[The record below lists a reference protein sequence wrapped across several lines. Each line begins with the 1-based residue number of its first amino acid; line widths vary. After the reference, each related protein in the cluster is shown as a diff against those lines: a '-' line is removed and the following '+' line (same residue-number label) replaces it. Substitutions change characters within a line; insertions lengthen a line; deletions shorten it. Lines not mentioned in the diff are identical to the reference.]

1 MGVRLVGEEGHGLE
15 LGREQQSPG
24 LADGGPRDT
33 VPGCLNWLS
42 SSTGR
47 GPRERSLAASGR
59 TMGPA
64 GAGRKAR
71 GMGQAAW
78 GRVLTGMMENC
89 MKRQVSSRAAS
100 TYVSSMTP
108 ERPRAPIPLGA
119 WPWPPGA
126 PTFRMLGRCC
136 WKTLPG

>member
-24 LADGGPRDT
+24 LADGGPRGT

-42 SSTGR
+42 SSMGR

-64 GAGRKAR
+64 GARRKAR

-78 GRVLTGMMENC
+78 GRDS
-89 MKRQVSSRAAS
+89 RFSSK
-100 TYVSSMTP
+100 TSS
-108 ERPRAPIPLGA
+108 
-119 WPWPPGA
+119 
-126 PTFRMLGRCC
+126 C
-136 WKTLPG
+136 